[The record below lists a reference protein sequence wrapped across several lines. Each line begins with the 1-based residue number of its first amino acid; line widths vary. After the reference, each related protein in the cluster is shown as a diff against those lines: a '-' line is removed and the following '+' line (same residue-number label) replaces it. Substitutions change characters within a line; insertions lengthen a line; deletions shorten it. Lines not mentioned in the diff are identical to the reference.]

1 VDFLKDI
8 IAKMAPALGFILSA
22 FAVYENYSIET
33 EKFTIAS
40 QKIPKPFDG
49 FKILHLSDFHN
60 KNFGFKNKY
69 LYDEIHKLN
78 PDVILMTGDMV
89 SREDKDFSRF
99 YALARETAA
108 KYPVYYTVGNHEL
121 DLSDEELTEMFQTLR
136 GYGVNILNNEKI
148 LIEREDETIELY
160 GMWFGL
166 RFYKD
171 ENGSYRKHIEFDRDE
186 MTRLLGRK
194 TSKNYA
200 IMMAHNPMPFKIY
213 ADWGADLVFSGHVH
227 GGVIRL
233 GKLGGLLSPGR
244 CFFPKYY
251 GGEYSIGD
259 KKMIV
264 SRGIGG
270 LRLFNRPNL
279 VLAELKAL

>member
-1 VDFLKDI
+1 MKDFLLK
-8 IAKMAPALGFILSA
+8 ALPLLGGAAGFFLA
-22 FAVYENYSIET
+22 YENYNIET
-33 EKFTIAS
+33 EYFTIAS
-40 QKIPKPFDG
+40 QKIPKSFDG

-69 LYDEIHKLN
+69 LYNKIHELK
-78 PDVILMTGDMV
+78 PDIVLMTGDMV
-89 SREDKDFSRF
+89 SREDRDFSPF
-99 YALARETAA
+99 YALAKEMAA
-108 KYPVYYTVGNHEL
+108 RYPVYYTVGNHEL
-121 DLSDEELTEMFQTLR
+121 DLSDEELTEMFCRLR

-148 LIEREDETIELY
+148 ILERGEDAIELY

-171 ENGSYRKHIEFDRDE
+171 ENGSYRRHIEFDCDE
-186 MTRLLGRK
+186 MARLLGRK
-194 TSKNYA
+194 MSKNYA

-270 LRLFNRPNL
+270 IRLFNRPNL
-279 VLAELKAL
+279 VLVQLKHKS